1 MNEDPRSIF
10 LMLEDCFIYGV
21 DADQQAVVMLYEK
34 IEGSLLLAADYRRK
48 AC

>member
-1 MNEDPRSIF
+1 MTEDPKNIF

-21 DADQQAVVMLYEK
+21 DSDQQAVIMLYEK
-34 IEGSLLLAADYRRK
+34 VEGSLLLAADYRRK